1 MSNTKREEQKKNR
14 ELAIKKAKRAKS
26 IKVVV
31 IVLCSLLLVG
41 LIGWAI
47 AAKAVTNVKPVSDF
61 SAGLNS
67 DGTIHNVRALD
78 YVDLCDYKNITV
90 NKSELEV
97 SDEEYQSYIE
107 KVRKSFPEDIVDEN
121 ITIKEGDTINF
132 DYLGKI
138 DGIPF
143 DGGST
148 NGQGT
153 DAVMDNPGGF
163 IPGFTEQIIGHNV
176 GETFDIYVTFPEN
189 YAEELSGK
197 EAVFTI
203 TINSYVDTAPE
214 FNDAF
219 VEKNLSDI
227 ALTAKGFEKYYKD
240 LKYQQALYTYLQ
252 KFVVENSSVKDY
264 PKDYLKIL
272 KGQLKYDDEQS
283 YAAENN
289 TAIQNTGK
297 PKYSSFNAYIGGMS
311 DKEYVAFLSQQATKQ
326 AESDLIYQAILEDA
340 GITIGSEDVAE
351 YLVSIGLDESYYSSS
366 VNTYGRGYVYHQG
379 MVYTVIK
386 YLADVVNVV
395 E

>member
-1 MSNTKREEQKKNR
+1 MSDNKRTEQKKNR
-14 ELAIKKAKRAKS
+14 EKAIKQAKRAKS
-26 IKVVV
+26 IKWVV
-31 IVLCSLLLVG
+31 IVVCCLAVVGLVG
-41 LIGWAI
+41 WAVAEKI
-47 AAKAVTNVKPVSDF
+47 VTNVKPVADF

-67 DGTIHNVRALD
+67 DGTIKDVRALD
-78 YVDLCDYKNITV
+78 YVDLCDYKNLTI
-90 NKSELEV
+90 NRSELEV
-97 SDEEYQSYIE
+97 SDEEYKSYIE
-107 KVRKSFPEDIVDEN
+107 QVRKSFPEDVTDPS

-132 DYLGKI
+132 DYLGKM
-138 DGIPF
+138 DGVPF

-176 GETFDIYVTFPEN
+176 GETFDIYVTFPDN
-189 YAEELSGK
+189 YTAELAGK
-197 EAVFTI
+197 DAVFTI

-219 VEKNLSDI
+219 VEKNLSEI
-227 ALTAKGFEKYYKD
+227 ALTADGFEKYYKEI
-240 LKYQQALYTYLQ
+240 KFQQALYTYMQ
-252 KFVVENSSVKDY
+252 KYVIDNSTVKDY
-264 PKDYLKIL
+264 PKEYLNIL

-283 YAAENN
+283 YEAENN
-289 TAIQNTGK
+289 TAIQNSGK

-311 DKEYVAFLSQQATKQ
+311 DKEYSAFLSQKATKQ
-326 AESDLIYQAILEDA
+326 ADSDLIYQAILEDA